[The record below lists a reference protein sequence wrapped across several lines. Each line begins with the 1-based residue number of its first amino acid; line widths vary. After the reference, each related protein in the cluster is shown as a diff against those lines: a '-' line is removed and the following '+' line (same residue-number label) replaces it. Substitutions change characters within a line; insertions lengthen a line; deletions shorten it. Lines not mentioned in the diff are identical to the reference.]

1 MNRNRLLN
9 EYFTFTRKERIGLIV
24 IVIVIIGIWIF
35 PNIAASGKHRAI
47 SADTSWMAA
56 AKQLQHDQEN
66 SESALKSND
75 ENINDLVYDKPA
87 DNFDKSTVKLFY
99 FDPNTLSSEGWKKL
113 GIREKTIATIQKY
126 LNKGGHFY
134 NNEDLKKIYGI
145 RADEY
150 GRLEPFIKIE
160 TINKKDLKAYSKNE
174 FTKEASPNKPL
185 KYLLVD
191 INVADTSEF
200 IALPGIGNK
209 LAARIVNFK
218 DKLGGFYSIVQIGE
232 TYGLPDSTF
241 QKIKPYLKIDNSP
254 VKKININAATKD
266 EMKSHPYVKWNLA
279 NAIVEYRTQHGNF
292 TSIDDLKK
300 ISLITE
306 EIFSKL
312 KPYLTVE

>member
-1 MNRNRLLN
+1 MNWSRLLN

-24 IVIVIIGIWIF
+24 VVIVIIGIWIL
-35 PNIAASGKHRAI
+35 PKIAASRKHRAV

-56 AKQLQHDQEN
+56 AKQLQHYQEN
-66 SESALKSND
+66 SENVLKSND

-87 DNFDKSTVKLFY
+87 DNFNKSTVKLFY
-99 FDPNTLSSEGWKKL
+99 FDPNTLSIEGWKKL

-134 NNEDLKKIYGI
+134 NSEDLKKIYGI

-160 TINKKDLKAYSKNE
+160 TINKKDLNAYSKNE
-174 FTKEASPNKPL
+174 FKKEAAPNKTL
-185 KYLLVD
+185 KYSLVD
-191 INVADTSEF
+191 VNVADTSEF

-209 LAARIVNFK
+209 LAARIVNFR
-218 DKLGGFYSIVQIGE
+218 DKLGGFYSIDQIGE

-241 QKIKPYLKIDNSP
+241 QRIKPSLKLDNSP
-254 VKKININAATKD
+254 VKKININTATKD
-266 EMKSHPYVKWNLA
+266 EMKSHPYIKWNLA
-279 NAIVEYRTQHGNF
+279 NAIVEYRNQHGNF
-292 TSIDDLKK
+292 TSVDDLKK

-312 KPYLTVE
+312 KPYLLVK

>member
-1 MNRNRLLN
+1 MNWNRLLK

-35 PNIAASGKHRAI
+35 PKVAASGKHRPI

-66 SESALKSND
+66 SEGVLKSND
-75 ENINDLVYDKPA
+75 ENINDLVYDKPP
-87 DNFDKSTVKLFY
+87 DNLTKSTGKLFY
-99 FDPNTLSSEGWKKL
+99 FDPNTLSIEGWRKL

-134 NNEDLKKIYGI
+134 NSEDLRKIYGI
-145 RADEY
+145 RADDY

-160 TINKKDLKAYSKNE
+160 TINKKDLNAYSKTE
-174 FTKEASPNKPL
+174 FKKEAAPNKTL
-185 KYLLVD
+185 KYPLVK
-191 INVADTSEF
+191 INIADTSEL

-209 LAARIVNFK
+209 LAARIVNFR
-218 DKLGGFYSIVQIGE
+218 DKLGGFYSIDQIGE

-241 QKIKPYLKIDNSP
+241 QKIKPYLTLDNSA

-266 EMKSHPYVKWNLA
+266 EMKSHPYMKWNLA
-279 NAIVEYRTQHGNF
+279 NAIVEYRNQHGHF
-292 TSIDDLKK
+292 TSVDDLKK

-306 EIFSKL
+306 ELFSKL
-312 KPYLTVE
+312 KPYLLVE

>member
-1 MNRNRLLN
+1 MNWNRLLN

-35 PNIAASGKHRAI
+35 PKVAASGKHRPI

-66 SESALKSND
+66 SEGVLKSND
-75 ENINDLVYDKPA
+75 ENINDLVYDNPP
-87 DNFDKSTVKLFY
+87 DNLTKSTSKLFY
-99 FDPNTLSSEGWKKL
+99 FDPNTLSIEGWRKL

-134 NNEDLKKIYGI
+134 NSEDLRKIYGI
-145 RADEY
+145 RADDY

-160 TINKKDLKAYSKNE
+160 TINKKDLNTYSKTE
-174 FTKEASPNKPL
+174 FKKEAAPNKTLRYPL
-185 KYLLVD
+185 VK
-191 INVADTSEF
+191 INIADTSEL

-209 LAARIVNFK
+209 LAARIVNFR
-218 DKLGGFYSIVQIGE
+218 DKLGGFYSIDQIGE

-241 QKIKPYLKIDNSP
+241 QKIKPYLTLDNSA

-266 EMKSHPYVKWNLA
+266 EMKSHPYMKWNLA
-279 NAIVEYRTQHGNF
+279 NAIVEYRNQHGHF
-292 TSIDDLKK
+292 TSVDDLKK

-306 EIFSKL
+306 ELFSKL
-312 KPYLTVE
+312 KPYLLVE